1 MLERFRAL
9 VVLMHDVV
17 KELQAKAMAAEV
29 EVEVDAG
36 RGGPAAKI
44 VSEIKKLFKLINVT
58 GDDEVDDDGTLQ
70 PNARLALAEAS
81 ASSTSSEILSPFRAA
96 VGATRLAQRIGG
108 PGSGSG
114 SGPGLATPTA
124 AGRGTLRSLAAS
136 NAAGMAKAGRGTV
149 SSLYAFSPRG
159 KEQKKSTQRMRER
172 EELARELRGLLYLDP
187 KRVAANLHKVV
198 AQPHVLLSLH
208 RALTTTNP
216 GGEPDNG
223 EAVRQL
229 AFFANSLHNRRLCQP
244 PPVPQMKSWTCFT
257 PHYQEEVACTMGG
270 LHATTEDNASLL
282 TILKSLHPDEWA
294 NLTERINLVDRTE
307 HINNNSN
314 SDSSSSSSNNNNNS
328 STPLDVHTHEEGS
341 ESGQD
346 RYDRERAAT
355 RQQQLGREETE
366 QAVQQWASD
375 RTQVLSCTVALSLAF
390 TVTAHRLPLTT
401 HLSPSPSSSPS
412 P

>member
-1 MLERFRAL
+1 MLDRFRDL
-9 VVLMHDVV
+9 VVLIHDVV
-17 KELQAKAMAAEV
+17 KELQAKAMAAEGEG
-29 EVEVDAG
+29 EVEVAAG

-70 PNARLALAEAS
+70 PNARLALAEGS

-96 VGATRLAQRIGG
+96 VGATRLAQRMGG

-114 SGPGLATPTA
+114 SGPGLVTPT

-136 NAAGMAKAGRGTV
+136 NAAGMVKAGRGTV

-198 AQPHVLLSLH
+198 AQPQVLFSLH

-229 AFFANSLHNRRLCQP
+229 VFFANSLHNRRLCQP
-244 PPVPQMKSWTCFT
+244 PPVPLMKSWTCFT

-294 NLTERINLVDRTE
+294 NLTERINLVDRTV
-307 HINNNSN
+307 HS
-314 SDSSSSSSNNNNNS
+314 NNNS
-328 STPLDVHTHEEGS
+328 SSSTPLDDVHTHEEGA

-355 RQQQLGREETE
+355 RQQQLGREETD

-375 RTQVLSCTVALSLAF
+375 RTQVPSCTVALRLAF
-390 TVTAHRLPLTT
+390 TLTPT
-401 HLSPSPSSSPS
+401 LTLTLTLTLTRCLAARCAA
-412 P
+412 

>member
-1 MLERFRAL
+1 MRAL
-9 VVLMHDVV
+9 
-17 KELQAKAMAAEV
+17 
-29 EVEVDAG
+29 
-36 RGGPAAKI
+36 PW
-44 VSEIKKLFKLINVT
+44 T
-58 GDDEVDDDGTLQ
+58 
-70 PNARLALAEAS
+70 
-81 ASSTSSEILSPFRAA
+81 
-96 VGATRLAQRIGG
+96 
-108 PGSGSG
+108 
-114 SGPGLATPTA
+114 
-124 AGRGTLRSLAAS
+124 
-136 NAAGMAKAGRGTV
+136 
-149 SSLYAFSPRG
+149 
-159 KEQKKSTQRMRER
+159 ER

-198 AQPHVLLSLH
+198 AQPQVLLSLH

-229 AFFANSLHNRRLCQP
+229 VFFANSLHNRRLCQP
-244 PPVPQMKSWTCFT
+244 PPVPLMKSWTCFT

-294 NLTERINLVDRTE
+294 NLTERINLVDRTV
-307 HINNNSN
+307 H
-314 SDSSSSSSNNNNNS
+314 SNNNNNS
-328 STPLDVHTHEEGS
+328 STPLDDVHTHEEGA

-355 RQQQLGREETE
+355 RQQQLGREETD

-390 TVTAHRLPLTT
+390 IVTAHRLPLTT
-401 HLSPSPSSSPS
+401 HLSPSPSSSP
-412 P
+412 